1 VPRKILAFVHAYV
14 GHGREAGAETTLH
27 DMLKALVQA
36 GWQADVLISKRDPS
50 ITASY
55 TVDGV
60 RVIPFGHKRDLN
72 NIIGNYDVA
81 ITHLEC
87 SVRTALVARSAGV
100 PVVQL
105 IHNSMWQTE
114 GYLAKG
120 CDLAIYNTEWIK
132 EHHESKKNTPSTMTA
147 EPGELGGTVL
157 TFSKRQ
163 CYTWDHIVVHPLV
176 NPDEYRTE
184 TTREYVTLVNLFEN
198 KGPNVLYYLAEQN
211 PTQKF
216 LAVKGGYGEQVIK
229 SGYPNITFID
239 NTRDIT
245 SEVYAKSKVILMP
258 SKYES
263 YGRIAVEALASG
275 IPTLASPTPGL
286 KEALDYGGNYAPL
299 DSLFKWHEALRK
311 LLGNSDYYEDAC
323 FAAKTR
329 SEELWRRSQY
339 ELKAYVAKMEALA
352 DRK

>member
-1 VPRKILAFVHAYV
+1 VRKILAFVHAYV

-27 DMLKALVQA
+27 DMLKVLVQR
-36 GWQADVLISKRDPS
+36 GWQADVLISKKDPS
-50 ITASY
+50 ITAPY

-72 NIIGNYDVA
+72 NIITNYDVA

-87 SVRTALVARSAGV
+87 SVRTTLVAQNAGV

-120 CDLAIYNTEWIK
+120 CDLAIYNTEWIRD
-132 EHHESKKNTPSTMTA
+132 HHESKKNTPSTMTV
-147 EPGELGGTVL
+147 EPGEISGTVL
-157 TFSKRQ
+157 TLSRRK
-163 CYTWDHIVVHPLV
+163 CSTWDHIVLHPIV
-176 NPDEYRTE
+176 NPAEYE
-184 TTREYVTLVNLFEN
+184 TPTTGEYVTLVNLFEN
-198 KGPNVLYYLAEQN
+198 KGPHILYYLARQN
-211 PTQKF
+211 PEQQF
-216 LAVKGGYGEQVIK
+216 LAVKGGYGEQVIEK
-229 SGYPNITFID
+229 GHHNITFVD
-239 NTRDIT
+239 NTRDIVK
-245 SEVYAKSKVILMP
+245 EVYAKSKVILMP

-299 DSLFKWHEALRK
+299 ESLYKWHENLRR
-311 LLGNSDYYEDAC
+311 LLTDDGYYADAS
-323 FAAKTR
+323 FAARMR
-329 SEELWRRSQY
+329 SDELWKRTQR
-339 ELKAYVAKMEALA
+339 EVEEFVKKMEELA